1 MIDAERLKRRMLIL
15 SGYAETVEDE
25 LNQALETHVPMLW
38 SFNPINLGM
47 HVSVVMIDKREIR
60 MAQLAAM
67 TVQNQRRQ

>member
-1 MIDAERLKRRMLIL
+1 MIDAERLKRKMLIL

-25 LNQALETHVPMLW
+25 LNQALETHVAMLW
-38 SFNPINLGM
+38 SFNPINLGI

-67 TVQNQRRQ
+67 TVQNPRRQ